1 MRFQCCQWVSQPIS
15 KPLPQKLPDS
25 PSQRPPTAKKSY
37 KLRWGSWI
45 NKWCSRS
52 RSASSTNPTL
62 LKPPSLRNN
71 NGSLQVRVRIDGR
84 DAFINRLGRWSDPV
98 AVAKAHAI
106 AAQIWSDY
114 CQGTFDRSLM
124 AYQPLLNGKEV
135 GLLEALRV
143 RAETKRQAAAIH
155 AYRLLQRYGKPIRNR
170 SDAEGFLGWL
180 RAEGLSDCTI
190 AGLMTHYRQ
199 CCGGNRHLF
208 SHKLKWQRRS
218 VQSDVLSV
226 EEIQALLSD
235 LETHEP
241 WYYPLFLL
249 WLSTGLRNA
258 EIRGLTWDCIRWEEG
273 EVLVMKS
280 LRRDGYSSGRVE
292 WAPTKTGKERV
303 VPLTPQVLETLKQHQ
318 QQMKQLGLYDP
329 YGLVFVTPTSHTN
342 IYDHLVGRV
351 WHRSLERCGLKPRR
365 LYAQRHSFL
374 SHALAMGNS
383 PADLAAAAGHSTKM
397 LLDTY
402 AKPTGRLKMPSWQT
416 A

>member
-1 MRFQCCQWVSQPIS
+1 L
-15 KPLPQKLPDS
+15 K
-25 PSQRPPTAKKSY
+25 
-37 KLRWGSWI
+37 
-45 NKWCSRS
+45 
-52 RSASSTNPTL
+52 
-62 LKPPSLRNN
+62 KPPSLRNN
-71 NGSLQVRVRIDGR
+71 NGSLQVRVRIDGK

-114 CQGTFDRSLM
+114 QQGVFDRSLM
-124 AYQPLLNGKEV
+124 AYQPLINGKEV
-135 GLLEALRV
+135 GLLEAV
-143 RAETKRQAAAIH
+143 KARAEEKRQAAAIH
-155 AYRLLQRYGKPIRNR
+155 AYRVLKRYGKPIRNR
-170 SDAEGFLGWL
+170 GDAEAFLAWL
-180 RAEGLSDCTI
+180 RAEGLTDCTI

-199 CCGGNRHLF
+199 CSGGNRHLF

-226 EEIQALLSD
+226 EEIQAVLAD
-235 LETHEP
+235 LESNEP

-249 WLSTGLRNA
+249 WLSTGMRNG

-273 EVLVMKS
+273 EVIVMKS
-280 LRRDGYSSGRVE
+280 LRRDGTSGLHI

-303 VPLTPQVLETLKQHQ
+303 VPLTAQVLETLQQHKSE
-318 QQMKQLGLYDP
+318 MEKLGIYDP

-351 WHRSLERCGLKPRR
+351 WHRCLVRCGLKPRR

-402 AKPTGRLKMPSWQT
+402 AKPTGRLKMPSW
-416 A
+416 

>member
-1 MRFQCCQWVSQPIS
+1 
-15 KPLPQKLPDS
+15 
-25 PSQRPPTAKKSY
+25 
-37 KLRWGSWI
+37 
-45 NKWCSRS
+45 
-52 RSASSTNPTL
+52 
-62 LKPPSLRNN
+62 
-71 NGSLQVRVRIDGR
+71 
-84 DAFINRLGRWSDPV
+84 
-98 AVAKAHAI
+98 
-106 AAQIWSDY
+106 
-114 CQGTFDRSLM
+114 M
-124 AYQPLLNGKEV
+124 AYQPLINGKEV

-155 AYRLLQRYGKPIRNR
+155 AYKLLQRYGLPIRNR
-170 SDAEGFLGWL
+170 SDAEEFLGWL
-180 RAEGLSDCTI
+180 RGEGLSDCTI

-199 CCGGNRHLF
+199 CSGGNRHLF

-218 VQSDVLSV
+218 VLSDVLSV
-226 EEIQALLSD
+226 EEIQMVLSD
-235 LETHEP
+235 LESNEP

-249 WLSTGLRNA
+249 WLSTGMRNG
-258 EIRGLTWDCIRWEEG
+258 EIRGLTWDCLRWVDR
-273 EVLVMKS
+273 EVLISKS
-280 LRRDGYSSGRVE
+280 LRRDGYNSGQHS
-292 WAPTKTGKERV
+292 WAPTKTGKERL

-318 QQMKQLGLYDP
+318 QQLEQVGIYDP

-402 AKPTGRLKMPSWQT
+402 AKPTGRLKLPSWQT